1 MTVNPVIVQ
10 ALKAALPAPPIEQ
23 RDFLAEALAIASGE
37 LARCA
42 EVRHL
47 QAMAAHI
54 ADLRAG
60 VAARGRLLA
69 EVTGGLVAEC
79 APGEVAS

>member
-1 MTVNPVIVQ
+1 MTVNPVSVQ
-10 ALKAALPAPPIEQ
+10 ALKAALLAPIEQ